1 MTQMK
6 YSTEISA
13 NLDRA
18 DQSIQAAQELAKNG
32 YYDFSASR
40 AYYGAFYAATAV
52 LLSQDTELSK
62 HSGVIAGIHKN
73 LVKTGKL
80 TKEQGKAL
88 NWLFELRSIGDYG
101 VTAHVS
107 KEESEKAI
115 QTAKS
120 FLIAIKSLI
129 HEKTGQGK

>member
-1 MTQMK
+1 MTQMN
-6 YSTEISA
+6 YSAEISA
-13 NLDRA
+13 NLERGDK
-18 DQSIQAAQELAKNG
+18 SIQAAQELAKNG

-52 LLSQDTELSK
+52 LLCQNTELSK
-62 HSGVIAGIHKN
+62 HSGVIARIHKD

-80 TKEQGKAL
+80 TREQGKAL

-107 KEESEKAI
+107 KEEAEKAI
-115 QTAKS
+115 QAAKS
-120 FLIAIKSLI
+120 FLVAIKSLI
-129 HEKTGQGK
+129 HKKSEQGT